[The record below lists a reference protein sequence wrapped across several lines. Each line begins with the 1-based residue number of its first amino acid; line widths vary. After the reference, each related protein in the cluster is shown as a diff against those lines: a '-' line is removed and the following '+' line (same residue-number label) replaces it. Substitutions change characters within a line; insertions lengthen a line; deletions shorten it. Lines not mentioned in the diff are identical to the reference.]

1 MRMLALLELA
11 RSSIRSADQQVPLF
25 CVFAEWDLPRFRP
38 ASIPLSALRRDSAR
52 IFCLEHHRPLDIP
65 RLPGDEGILESLVD
79 GVAAEES
86 RLDVRGFIM
95 MCIGLP
101 LANRSTAQNFHGEP
115 RRKIGRKI
123 RPTRRFIATREGWC
137 LACQIDDG
145 HSTLS
150 QIGTISLNKPNGCWG
165 AFLPEFRRRL
175 NGSFFSSNGQK
186 RPGKYSPYFP
196 LNSA

>member
-38 ASIPLSALRRDSAR
+38 ASIPLSALRPDSAR

-115 RRKIGRKI
+115 RRKIGRKLDL
-123 RPTRRFIATREGWC
+123 RAVSLRHERAGVS
-137 LACQIDDG
+137 LVK
-145 HSTLS
+145 STTGIPLS
-150 QIGTISLNKPNGCWG
+150 PKSGP
-165 AFLPEFRRRL
+165 
-175 NGSFFSSNGQK
+175 
-186 RPGKYSPYFP
+186 
-196 LNSA
+196 SA